1 MYNAKVFKIGSA
13 VVTIDKLYFIPNCKN
28 NKGNLYFIHYT
39 FTNGKNQFT
48 GKILH
53 TTKIPLISNLSI
65 VRGIIIFELK
75 NITNI

>member
-1 MYNAKVFKIGSA
+1 MYDAKVFKLGYGI
-13 VVTIDKLYFIPNCKN
+13 VTIDKLYFIPNCKD

-39 FTNGKNQFT
+39 YSNGTNQFT

-53 TTKIPLISNLSI
+53 RTNVPLISNLSI

-75 NITNI
+75 NLTNI

>member
-1 MYNAKVFKIGSA
+1 MYDSKVFKIGYGI
-13 VVTIDKLYFIPNCKN
+13 VTIDKLYFIPNCKD

-53 TTKIPLISNLSI
+53 TTKIPLNSNLSI
-65 VRGIIIFELK
+65 VRGKIAYELK